1 MVGFF
6 FFNQVIWG
14 NYRLIQATSAILQ
27 GYLENNLEGLAS
39 TLGKEGP
46 SQRGRSLGS
55 QRESQP
61 RAGSETVAE
70 LPQRCV
76 TLEW

>member
-14 NYRLIQATSAILQ
+14 NYRLTQATSAILQ
-27 GYLENNLEGLAS
+27 GYLEKNLEGLAS

-46 SQRGRSLGS
+46 SQRGRPLES
-55 QRESQP
+55 QRESQH
-61 RAGSETVAE
+61 RAGSETPADRRLRAVW
-70 LPQRCV
+70 P
-76 TLEW
+76 